1 MTITL
6 IGMPG
11 AGKSMMGIELA
22 KALGYRWIDGD
33 KAIEEKV
40 GRSLQSIINEDGLAA
55 FQRIEEEVLCSL
67 AEKNTVISTGG
78 SAIYYDSAMKN
89 FKAHGKV
96 VYLYVG
102 LDEIIRRLGDYS
114 KRGIVLAPGKTI
126 CDLYEERTP
135 LYEKYADLIVNCD
148 GEDYVTYQ
156 KELYKTIMTA
166 IRNRENP

>member
-22 KALGYRWIDGD
+22 KALAYQWIDAD
-33 KAIEEKV
+33 KAIEEKA
-40 GRSLQSIINEDGLAA
+40 GRPLQNIINEDGIAA
-55 FQRIEEEVLCSL
+55 FQKLEEEILRSL
-67 AEKNTVISTGG
+67 AKENTVISTGG

-89 FKAHGKV
+89 FKECGKV

-102 LDEIIRRLGDYS
+102 VEEIIRRLGDYS

-126 CDLYEERTP
+126 RDLYEERTP
-135 LYEKYADLIVNCD
+135 LYEKYADITVNCN
-148 GEDYVTYQ
+148 GTDYITYQ
-156 KELYKTIMTA
+156 KRLNETI
-166 IRNRENP
+166 ISLLKP